1 MKQKQRILLLTPVMN
16 KEIFSKQVKA
26 DTIKLP
32 LSFWESLMKKPSLL
46 VMINQL
52 ISQKSCC
59 QQIFKTSV
67 SINKYLSI
75 FSRPNYSLECT
86 VELIKITV

>member
-16 KEIFSKQVKA
+16 KKIFSKQVKA
-26 DTIKLP
+26 DAIKLP

-46 VMINQL
+46 VMSNQL

-59 QQIFKTSV
+59 QQIFKTST
-67 SINKYLSI
+67 YLLKKSTHQFLVI
-75 FSRPNYSLECT
+75 QIIVWNALWN
-86 VELIKITV
+86 